1 LQNVI
6 INGQRRVTKNTVY
19 SALSADLKSKM
30 QIANTSYINGDN
42 AGAKEALRTVI
53 RERPDAHDAWLTLG
67 MIYQSEGLSSNLF
80 KR

>member
-1 LQNVI
+1 
-6 INGQRRVTKNTVY
+6 
-19 SALSADLKSKM
+19 M

-42 AGAKEALRTVI
+42 AGAKDALRTVI

-67 MIYQSEGLSSNLF
+67 MIYQSEGLTSNLF